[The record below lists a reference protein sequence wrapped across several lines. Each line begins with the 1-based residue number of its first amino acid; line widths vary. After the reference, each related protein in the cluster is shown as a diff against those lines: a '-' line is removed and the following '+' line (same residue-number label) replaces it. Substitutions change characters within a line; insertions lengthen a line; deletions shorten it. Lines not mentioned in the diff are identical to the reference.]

1 MSVLP
6 LYLGMRVKLTKK
18 ILPPELVQEASGEIV
33 RIAFHDDEGFWYGR
47 PRGQRLH
54 CPPSDHPCW
63 AIGWVLCDRL
73 PTYVAVRFDK
83 VTEDYT
89 GLEQLGVW
97 HVEPTN
103 DEWKLKYKVAYCVQH
118 PRSPSK
124 KTGHNDNIVNM
135 IRHQIPL
142 APERVGT
149 YQNQQG
155 KTVRGPEDEPLGHTI
170 SLRKPSYMHDDE
182 YKQHLYM
189 ILGRAKALKWSLFHD
204 FPSDA
209 QGLPEWKWFESGPP
223 SYVLAFFEA
232 LQPRADM
239 TIHSVELARREIR
252 LFPLWRCKPALE
264 LVNKDSLEK
273 IYTYDKAA
281 WDQACSASCVGRPD
295 DGHLPAPA
303 SAPPRRRTHKS
314 PSDNSQQFLTP
325 IPIGQPM
332 AAPHGAKQTGQFN
345 DRPPA
350 SASGGIPAVSSNQS
364 RVPPFTSSAN
374 RDTTEPPT
382 KQTPA
387 TATPLFDV
395 PPRAHA
401 NLGLSCF
408 INAALLALYA
418 PAPVAAQLHAIA
430 NASANDYLHLWQRAL
445 DTPRLQ
451 PYLSKDIRLDI

>member
-1 MSVLP
+1 MSVRDVSSLDETGQLVYYVQAADVPVHYALRHRKDLLLQACNVSQMTQTGGLMSVLP

-33 RIAFHDDEGFWYGR
+33 RIAFHDDEGFGYGR

-54 CPPSDHPCW
+54 CPPSSHPCW

-103 DEWKLKYKVAYCVQH
+103 DEWNLKYKVAYCVQH

-124 KTGHNDNIVNM
+124 KTGHKDNIIKM

-142 APERVGT
+142 APERIGT

-170 SLRKPSYMHDDE
+170 SLRKPSYLHDDE

-189 ILGRAKALKWSLFHD
+189 ILGRAKALKWTLFHN

-223 SYVLAFFEA
+223 RMFSL
-232 LQPRADM
+232 
-239 TIHSVELARREIR
+239 SSK
-252 LFPLWRCKPALE
+252 RC
-264 LVNKDSLEK
+264 N
-273 IYTYDKAA
+273 
-281 WDQACSASCVGRPD
+281 
-295 DGHLPAPA
+295 
-303 SAPPRRRTHKS
+303 
-314 PSDNSQQFLTP
+314 
-325 IPIGQPM
+325 
-332 AAPHGAKQTGQFN
+332 HG
-345 DRPPA
+345 
-350 SASGGIPAVSSNQS
+350 
-364 RVPPFTSSAN
+364 
-374 RDTTEPPT
+374 PT
-382 KQTPA
+382 
-387 TATPLFDV
+387 
-395 PPRAHA
+395 
-401 NLGLSCF
+401 
-408 INAALLALYA
+408 
-418 PAPVAAQLHAIA
+418 
-430 NASANDYLHLWQRAL
+430 
-445 DTPRLQ
+445 
-451 PYLSKDIRLDI
+451 